1 VSEIPQVPLVLDGW
15 AVLHQWYRL
24 RWADWRAR
32 GADVRARIAAEA
44 GQALAAWEARDDG
57 QSAAFA
63 LLGHKGDLM
72 LVHFRR
78 DLPALL
84 QAQLEV
90 SRWPLSEFLEPTGSY
105 LSVVEL
111 GLYGASVKAYKEL
124 AAQGHAPGSEAWSVG
139 VAAEVERQRGH
150 GAPRLHGAIPGRRY
164 CCFYPMDKKRE
175 GDDNWYRLPIEE
187 RARLMTEHGAV
198 GRRYAGRVTQVI
210 SGSIGLDDWEWGVDL
225 FADDPLVFKQLVAEM
240 RFDEASAR
248 YAAFGTFVVGLRCPG
263 AELAAFLDGRVPAY
277 APPPVPRGPS
287 GQPS

>member
-1 VSEIPQVPLVLDGW
+1 MTIPSAPLVLDGW
-15 AVLHQWYRL
+15 SVLHQWFRV
-24 RWADWRAR
+24 RWTDWRAHDT
-32 GADVRARIAAEA
+32 AARERFAAEA
-44 GQALAAWEARDDG
+44 GRALAGWEAHDDG

-90 SRWPLSEFLEPTGSY
+90 ARWSLAEFLEPAGSY
-105 LSVVEL
+105 VSVVEL
-111 GLYGASVKAYKEL
+111 GLYGASAKAYHEL
-124 AAQGHAPGSEAWSVG
+124 AAKGHEPGSEAWNAG
-139 VAAEVERQRGH
+139 IAAELERQRGH
-150 GAPRLHGAIPGRRY
+150 AAPRLYGPIPPRRY

-175 GDDNWYRLPIEE
+175 GDDNWYRLPIDE
-187 RARLMTEHGAV
+187 RARLMAEHGAV

-248 YAAFGTFVVGLRCPG
+248 YAAFGSFVVGLRCPG
-263 AELAAFLDGRVPAY
+263 PELAGFLEGRVPRFE
-277 APPPVPRGPS
+277 PPG
-287 GQPS
+287 